1 MSHKQREIVKDTSK
15 QFASFSP
22 TNFIVV
28 ASSDFLELGAIQR
41 KRRPAGQC
49 QESKTEEL
57 AKETQNPVAN
67 LGYYADSCNIP
78 LTEYCRV
85 VLGQLASRF
94 YSVAAAQLLRKLL
107 QIVRRTPSPPVS
119 RSALAQYATSPLCWV
134 GSPNEYQFLCSANEF
149 ITTTRNAEK
158 CRCYRR
164 RNQCDRTKVNRS

>member
-1 MSHKQREIVKDTSK
+1 VKDTSK

-67 LGYYADSCNIP
+67 LGYYADIP

-85 VLGQLASRF
+85 VLGQRRGARRLEDILKV
-94 YSVAAAQLLRKLL
+94 VAATA
-107 QIVRRTPSPPVS
+107 
-119 RSALAQYATSPLCWV
+119 A
-134 GSPNEYQFLCSANEF
+134 
-149 ITTTRNAEK
+149 
-158 CRCYRR
+158 
-164 RNQCDRTKVNRS
+164 